1 MRRVRNC
8 VLCVPYG
15 VNTRADGGRENLFIF
30 IIDLKLKIFFLGAA
44 RV

>member
-30 IIDLKLKIFFLGAA
+30 IDLKLKIFFFWGSTC
-44 RV
+44 